1 MSCEWPIMWQ
11 ARRRKLAYYVLIG
24 ENALWGTSRVAVNKS
39 AKQWERRNKTSFWLP
54 RSSQNFAFLSSCG
67 WRCCVHAACR
77 VCAFKSLC
85 LFSNGCVS
93 VAAFYFCFL
102 VYFFVILFFLFIFLS
117 PVNAMPARWCPATDY
132 HSSFISVSKYVPFSA
147 HANVYPQMI

>member
-11 ARRRKLAYYVLIG
+11 ARRRKLAYYILIG

-39 AKQWERRNKTSFWLP
+39 AKQWESHNKTSFWLP
-54 RSSQNFAFLSSCG
+54 RSSQNFALLSSCG

-102 VYFFVILFFLFIFLS
+102 VYFFVILFFLVIFLS
-117 PVNAMPARWCPATDY
+117 PVVKDNTKNLSLTEPSSPSSVPYDSTAVSAATLMCMTE
-132 HSSFISVSKYVPFSA
+132 
-147 HANVYPQMI
+147 N